1 MGYMGLRLYKTK
13 VLFSP
18 YGRKLIMKPFP
29 ELTMTFPN
37 PETESLNFMECF
49 QILEEKEEVVY
60 FLKITDVDRRKSHT
74 SLKP

>member
-1 MGYMGLRLYKTK
+1 MSYMGLCLYKTK

-18 YGRKLIMKPFP
+18 YGRKLVMRTFP
-29 ELTMTFPN
+29 ELTLTFPN

-60 FLKITDVDRRKSHT
+60 FLKMDVDRRKNHT

>member
-1 MGYMGLRLYKTK
+1 MKT
-13 VLFSP
+13 
-18 YGRKLIMKPFP
+18 FP

-60 FLKITDVDRRKSHT
+60 FLKIMDVDRMKNHT